1 MACRLLYP
9 STHLMRTDP
18 MPHFAGWTAA
28 AITALIA
35 VVVTAIVTGG

>member
-9 STHLMRTDP
+9 SAYMMRTDP

-28 AITALIA
+28 AVAALVA
-35 VVVTAIVTGG
+35 VVLTAIFAG